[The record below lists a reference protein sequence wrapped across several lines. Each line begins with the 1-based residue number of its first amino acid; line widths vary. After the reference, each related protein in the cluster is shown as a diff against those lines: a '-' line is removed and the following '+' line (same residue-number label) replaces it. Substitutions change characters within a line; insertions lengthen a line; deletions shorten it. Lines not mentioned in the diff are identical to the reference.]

1 MEKSVLL
8 VDDNYIDTLINERI
22 LASLGLVKQ
31 FHKAINGEQ
40 ALRIIKDYK
49 DGTEVVPD
57 IILLDLNMP
66 VMNGFEFIQEFQEME
81 FAHKEKILIVIV
93 TSSGSMID
101 IEKAKNMGIKHYLTK
116 PLTAESIKTIIH
128 EEFK

>member
-128 EEFK
+128 